1 MDATFEGSDPTDAL
15 KFIRQNRAGFRVFR
29 RVVLE
34 PGRTAVVDINGDAL
48 TIEGVGWKTE
58 GIARLLHGMG
68 ASFDPSRVNEPPL
81 SGDSKE
87 YEIVRGDPWGQD
99 RDL

>member
-1 MDATFEGSDPTDAL
+1 MDATFEGSDPTEAL
-15 KFIRQNRAGFRVFR
+15 KLIRQNREAFRIFR

-34 PGRTAVVDINGDAL
+34 PGRTTVLDINGDAL
-48 TIEGVGWKTE
+48 TIEGVGWETE
-58 GIARLLHGMG
+58 GIARLLNGMG
-68 ASFDPSRVNEPPL
+68 ASFDPARLSEPPL